1 MTRLSEITLEQ
12 LRTRRSAK
20 WQTFPAEV
28 LPAFIAEMDF
38 LLAPAIAAAIETAV
52 HKKVEGEEI
61 AISPSAPKATAQVID
76 LMDALR
82 ASLEKTAGKRA
93 APRAATASA
102 QSAPAELK
110 TAQRKPPKKVSAE
123 PETRRKSAKR

>member
-1 MTRLSEITLEQ
+1 MTDLSVLTWPL
-12 LRTRRSAK
+12 
-20 WQTFPAEV
+20 AE
-28 LPAFIAEMDF
+28 LGS
-38 LLAPAIAAAIETAV
+38 AIEALARKSGLSPKPV
-52 HKKVEGEEI
+52 HI
-61 AISPSAPKATAQVID
+61 PRAPEATAQVID